1 LYSNEAPLWIL
12 LRQKKG
18 FGKRLLISKKLQ
30 EIHNQMA
37 RVRSTARVE
46 RDGDETEATETV
58 PISEAM
64 RLSGLVS
71 SEDTPV
77 AEATQADVEEV
88 GSEDDYSCGMPSK
101 PSHLDFGKSTI
112 SEADLPKM
120 MKLGYFS
127 EAKKELIRFG
137 GEETIPKPGK
147 DEVVVFKSFLKA
159 GLRFPLNKMI
169 AVVLKKFGIYLHQL
183 TPNAIVRLSV
193 YIWAL
198 RSQGVEPFGEGFCR
212 VHELHYQT
220 KARGDGLHEN
230 FGCYNFAYRKTTK
243 FPVISYRSKWP
254 AGWKSEWFYVK
265 VDEDEDKLVQS
276 PLELTFG
283 ETRPRCNM
291 IMGSPSQIALAEFRV
306 ISDHIGTRDLVQE
319 FLAFRVFPTL
329 REWEM
334 PKLEGEKKKGELV
347 RLPYHYKFKKH
358 FKAPCQEWLD
368 TIEVMCNE
376 ILGNYSK
383 KEDQL
388 MTAAFGTRPK
398 RRLNRVLDAL
408 NFDYP
413 DYEQLGGDAEGQK
426 RKKIASILDKEGTKL
441 AKKDKGISEK
451 RKLSQEPKIAAP
463 KKRKAASLK
472 PKTSGQEEEA
482 PATPSAAEV
491 EEILKVMIEPLPIK
505 LSPLAVELTKFFQKK
520 KEPSATESPAKPK
533 KRRIIQVADVIH
545 QTPPPT
551 SASKIPFIESA
562 GTAETAA
569 TGVEATGAATGAEA
583 TGAETETAE
592 DPNLETTLGNIDNI
606 LLKMAEE
613 EAAAAAVD
621 TTIEKGKEQ
630 IEDTLEE
637 ENFNFQDI
645 LGQELS
651 ETEKEELKKYDVSC
665 GYKSGALLFGGVNEG
680 KLRCLRNRT
689 EAKVVR
695 TFSKNV
701 GLPKI
706 EADLCR
712 YQRQHIAGSLFYA
725 NFKVKLSTFYCFL
738 N

>member
-1 LYSNEAPLWIL
+1 
-12 LRQKKG
+12 
-18 FGKRLLISKKLQ
+18 
-30 EIHNQMA
+30 MA
-37 RVRSTARVE
+37 RVRSTARVDRE
-46 RDGDETEATETV
+46 GDETEATETV
-58 PISEAM
+58 PIFEAM
-64 RLSGLVS
+64 RRSGPAT
-71 SEDTPV
+71 SEDAPAAG
-77 AEATQADVEEV
+77 AEQADVEEI

-127 EAKKELIRFG
+127 EAKKELTRFG
-137 GEETIPKPGK
+137 GEETVPKPGK
-147 DEVVVFKSFLKA
+147 NEVVVFKSFLKA
-159 GLRFPLNKMI
+159 GLRFPLNRMI

-183 TPNAIVRLSV
+183 TPNAIIRLSV

-230 FGCYNFAYRKTTK
+230 FGCYNFAYRKTMK

-276 PLELTFG
+276 LLELTFG

-291 IMGSPSQIALAEFRV
+291 IMGSPSQIALAKFRV

-426 RKKIASILDKEGTKL
+426 RKRIASVLDKEGTKL
-441 AKKDKGISEK
+441 AKKDKEISEK
-451 RKLSQEPKIAAP
+451 RKPSPEPKIAAP
-463 KKRKAASLK
+463 KKRKVASPK

-491 EEILKVMIEPLPIK
+491 EEILKVMTEPLPIK
-505 LSPLAVELTKFFQKK
+505 LSPLAPELTKFFQKE
-520 KEPSATESPAKPK
+520 KEL
-533 KRRIIQVADVIH
+533 
-545 QTPPPT
+545 
-551 SASKIPFIESA
+551 
-562 GTAETAA
+562 
-569 TGVEATGAATGAEA
+569 
-583 TGAETETAE
+583 
-592 DPNLETTLGNIDNI
+592 NLRQQKV
-606 LLKMAEE
+606 LLSRKN
-613 EAAAAAVD
+613 
-621 TTIEKGKEQ
+621 G
-630 IEDTLEE
+630 
-637 ENFNFQDI
+637 
-645 LGQELS
+645 ELS
-651 ETEKEELKKYDVSC
+651 K
-665 GYKSGALLFGGVNEG
+665 
-680 KLRCLRNRT
+680 
-689 EAKVVR
+689 
-695 TFSKNV
+695 
-701 GLPKI
+701 
-706 EADLCR
+706 
-712 YQRQHIAGSLFYA
+712 
-725 NFKVKLSTFYCFL
+725 
-738 N
+738 